1 MAAIV
6 KAVNQDTAAVFLTSP
21 HNPTGTMITKAELD
35 DFLDKIDP
43 DVLVVLDEAYYEY
56 IADDEK
62 NNTLA
67 YLNKFKNIIL
77 LRTFSKIY
85 GLAGLRIG
93 YGIADASLISSINKL
108 SQPFNVN
115 SIAQKAALVA
125 IENQSYIKES
135 MEKIN
140 AEKLKFYALFD
151 KNNIRYIKSYANFIL
166 IEVKE
171 HAESM
176 VEDLLKN
183 GFIVRLG
190 DFLGVKGFIR
200 VSISTPEINDAF
212 LNLFLA
218 FYSKYNI

>member
-1 MAAIV
+1 
-6 KAVNQDTAAVFLTSP
+6 
-21 HNPTGTMITKAELD
+21 
-35 DFLDKIDP
+35 
-43 DVLVVLDEAYYEY
+43 
-56 IADDEK
+56 
-62 NNTLA
+62 
-67 YLNKFKNIIL
+67 
-77 LRTFSKIY
+77 
-85 GLAGLRIG
+85 
-93 YGIADASLISSINKL
+93 
-108 SQPFNVN
+108 
-115 SIAQKAALVA
+115 
-125 IENQSYIKES
+125 